1 MAIFVVQSKYDH
13 AHDEERLAARPAHRE
28 WLMQLH
34 QQGIV
39 INAGPLTDNSGA
51 LLIFK
56 VASEQELAEYLSYD
70 PYPTD
75 SLSYQVVGEWQ
86 TLFPFTS

>member
-13 AHDEERLAARPAHRE
+13 AYDYERLSARPAHRE
-28 WLMQLH
+28 WLTQLH
-34 QQGIV
+34 QKGVV
-39 INAGPLTDNSGA
+39 INAGPLADDSGA

-56 VASEQELAEYLSYD
+56 VASEYELTEYLSCD
-70 PYPTD
+70 PYPVD
-75 SLSYQVVGEWQ
+75 SLSYTVVGEWQ